1 MNLPGYDFQQMNEAD
16 VREEVIAPLL
26 RHLGY
31 RSGTNHNVIREQPL
45 SYPKAFLG
53 RKQRND
59 PILRGKADYIC
70 EAYSQV
76 RWVILAVITLKRRVH
91 L

>member
-31 RSGTNHNVIREQPL
+31 RSCL
-45 SYPKAFLG
+45 F
-53 RKQRND
+53 
-59 PILRGKADYIC
+59 GK
-70 EAYSQV
+70 
-76 RWVILAVITLKRRVH
+76 RV
-91 L
+91 